1 MRRKRRTAAKKRR
14 KHTVLLGVAIEPL
27 FFTSSHSLSLS
38 LSQEGQPKERRKN
51 EDAFDSFGGGGG
63 DKSEGVLLNNRAH
76 KEGFFFLWWI
86 LLGFTGFYRVSRRAW
101 RARSALHL
109 PLFGRCF
116 EWRGGGSTRGTKQ
129 LFDFLR
135 GRLVMLVASSSG
147 SSSAETLFC
156 AHSRRTARRRLAPSN
171 FYDP

>member
-1 MRRKRRTAAKKRR
+1 MS
-14 KHTVLLGVAIEPL
+14 PL
-27 FFTSSHSLSLS
+27 SHFFLPPLTLSLSLS
-38 LSQEGQPKERRKN
+38 LKKDSQKN
-51 EDAFDSFGGGGG
+51 EERTKTLLTLSGEGRG